1 LIDICAI
8 TDKVLANN
16 LAGSWKRSI
25 GMALQISIGG
35 MGGAIGSN
43 IYLSKE
49 APHYWTGYGVSLSVI
64 AMAFF
69 AAIFLRWKLN
79 RINKKRDAMSLEEIH
94 SKYTEQ
100 ELKEMGDGSPL
111 FRYIL

>member
-1 LIDICAI
+1 
-8 TDKVLANN
+8 
-16 LAGSWKRSI
+16 
-25 GMALQISIGG
+25 MALQISIGG
-35 MGGAIGSN
+35 LGGAIGSN

-49 APHYWTGYGVSLSVI
+49 APHYWTGYGVSLAVI

-79 RINKKRDAMSLEEIH
+79 KINKERDAMSLEEIH

-100 ELKEMGDGSPL
+100 ELKEMGDRSPL